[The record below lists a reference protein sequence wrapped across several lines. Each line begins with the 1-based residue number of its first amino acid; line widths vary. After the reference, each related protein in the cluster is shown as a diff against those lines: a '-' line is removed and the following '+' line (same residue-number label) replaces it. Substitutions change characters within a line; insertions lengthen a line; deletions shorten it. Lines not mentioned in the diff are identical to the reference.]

1 MDTPRDTRHGRH
13 VCLRG
18 GPCGVEAYFDSF
30 TPAIAFAPD
39 MVRKTENN
47 FWGERSFP
55 FLRFSPPS
63 HSLYFR
69 VSGSVCAAS
78 LPISQIKLFKFKVSM
93 FEANLEVTLRLT
105 LSLTSSIIV
114 SHLCKNRS

>member
-47 FWGERSFP
+47 F
-55 FLRFSPPS
+55 
-63 HSLYFR
+63 
-69 VSGSVCAAS
+69 
-78 LPISQIKLFKFKVSM
+78 
-93 FEANLEVTLRLT
+93 
-105 LSLTSSIIV
+105 
-114 SHLCKNRS
+114 